1 MNFSILTA
9 AATAA
14 AKAPAPKAAATP
26 SDPLGDLRHYWDVSV
41 AWVNSHWLQIGIAI
55 GAALLIY
62 FVLSMIR
69 TFALKHAQSAEGEL
83 TLTHIA
89 GRVIHKTKS
98 SVIAIVAIRMVAG
111 YAQPPAAI
119 LQIIQFVFTV
129 AVVLQVAI
137 WVREIILGLIGRR
150 AAEGHNETLS
160 NAMGIIR
167 LLISV
172 ALFAIATIVILDNM
186 GVNVTGLIA
195 GLGIGGIAIGLAAQG
210 IFSDLFASLS
220 IIFDRPFRVGE
231 TIRYDT
237 STATVER
244 IGLKSTRLRSVNGEL
259 LVISNTNLL
268 AKEITNF
275 AHLHRRRVT
284 FTISVIYQTT
294 PQMLRDL
301 PALLEEQVT
310 AAGHEFIRSSFVTFG
325 PSSLDFELLF
335 DVFTEQFEE
344 VVAARTDVG
353 IRLFEALAEAGYEF
367 AYPTQTTFTAAPD
380 GTMIMPYPESRS
392 PRPAPQ
398 RRPSPADVTAPC
410 AKPLGLV
417 QCRRTG
423 LERAP
428 NQRTGDDEWPRS
440 RRRNCRP
447 GSVKPSA
454 RRSGCWSTRI

>member
-1 MNFSILTA
+1 MTFSILA

-14 AKAPAPKAAATP
+14 AKPASTRPAAATNP
-26 SDPLGDLRHYWDVSV
+26 IEDIRLWWDSSI

-55 GAALLIY
+55 AAGLAIY
-62 FVLSMIR
+62 FLLSMLR
-69 TFALKHAQSAEGEL
+69 GFALKRAQATPGEF
-83 TLTHIA
+83 TLTHIV

-98 SVIAIVAIRMVAG
+98 FVLAIVAVRLVAG
-111 YAQPPAAI
+111 YAQPPAVI
-119 LQIIQFVFTV
+119 MQIIQLVFTV

-137 WVREIILGLIGRR
+137 WAREVILGLIQRR
-150 AAEGHNETLS
+150 ASDGHNETLA

-172 ALFAIATIVILDNM
+172 ALFAIAAIVILDNM
-186 GVNVTGLIA
+186 GVNVTGLVA

-231 TIRYDT
+231 TIKYDT

-244 IGLKSTRLRSVNGEL
+244 IGLKSTRLRSINGEL
-259 LVISNTNLL
+259 LVVSNTNLL

-284 FTISVIYQTT
+284 FAIGVIYQTS
-294 PQMLRDL
+294 PAMLREL
-301 PALLEEQVT
+301 PALLEEQVR

-335 DVFTEQFEE
+335 DVYSEDFD
-344 VVAARTDVG
+344 VVTAARTEVG
-353 IRLFEALAEAGYEF
+353 IRLFEAMEKAGYEF

-380 GTMIMPYPESRS
+380 GTMIMPFAES
-392 PRPAPQ
+392 PKPKA
-398 RRPSPADVTAPC
+398 AAAKA
-410 AKPLGLV
+410 AKP
-417 QCRRTG
+417 
-423 LERAP
+423 
-428 NQRTGDDEWPRS
+428 S
-440 RRRNCRP
+440 
-447 GSVKPSA
+447 
-454 RRSGCWSTRI
+454 

>member
-1 MNFSILTA
+1 MTFSLLA
-9 AATAA
+9 AATTA
-14 AKAPAPKAAATP
+14 APKAAPAKTVATNP
-26 SDPLGDLRHYWDVSV
+26 IEDLQRYWDMSV
-41 AWVNSHWLQIGIAI
+41 AWVNGHWLQIGIAI
-55 GAALLIY
+55 GAGLAIY
-62 FVLSMIR
+62 FILSMLR
-69 TFALKHAQSAEGEL
+69 RFALKYAQSAEGDMS
-83 TLTHIA
+83 LTHIA

-98 SVIAIVAIRMVAG
+98 AVLAIIAIRLVAG
-111 YAQPPAAI
+111 YAQPPAVI
-119 LQIIQFVFTV
+119 MQIVQLVFTV

-137 WVREIILGLIGRR
+137 WVREIVLGLIQRR

-172 ALFAIATIVILDNM
+172 ALFAIAGIVILDNM
-186 GVNVTGLIA
+186 GVNVTGLVA

-231 TIRYDT
+231 TIKYDM

-284 FTISVIYQTT
+284 FMIGVVYQTT
-294 PQMLRDL
+294 PAMLRDL
-301 PALLEEQVT
+301 PALLEEQVKT
-310 AAGHEFIRSSFVTFG
+310 AGQEFIRSSFVTFG

-335 DVFTEQFEE
+335 DVFSDDYD
-344 VVAARTDVG
+344 VVTAARTDVA
-353 IRLFEALAEAGYEF
+353 IRLFEAMAGAGYEF

-380 GTMIMPYPESRS
+380 GTMILPYAES
-392 PRPAPQ
+392 
-398 RRPSPADVTAPC
+398 VTMKTP
-410 AKPLGLV
+410 KP
-417 QCRRTG
+417 
-423 LERAP
+423 
-428 NQRTGDDEWPRS
+428 
-440 RRRNCRP
+440 
-447 GSVKPSA
+447 VK
-454 RRSGCWSTRI
+454 G

>member
-1 MNFSILTA
+1 M
-9 AATAA
+9 
-14 AKAPAPKAAATP
+14 
-26 SDPLGDLRHYWDVSV
+26 LR
-41 AWVNSHWLQIGIAI
+41 G
-55 GAALLIY
+55 
-62 FVLSMIR
+62 
-69 TFALKHAQSAEGEL
+69 FALKRAQAAPADYA
-83 TLTHIA
+83 LTHIV
-89 GRVIHKTKS
+89 GRVLHKTKS
-98 SVIAIVAIRMVAG
+98 SVLAIVAVRMVAG

-119 LQIIQFVFTV
+119 MQLVQLVFTV

-137 WVREIILGLIGRR
+137 WAREILLGLIQRR

-231 TIRYDT
+231 TIKYDT

-275 AHLHRRRVT
+275 AHLHRRRVS
-284 FTISVIYQTT
+284 FLLNIVYQTN
-294 PQMLRDL
+294 PAMLRALPDL
-301 PALLEEQVT
+301 LKEQVE
-310 AAGHEFIRSSFVTFG
+310 AAGHQFIRSSLVTFG
-325 PSSLDFELLF
+325 ASSLDFELLF
-335 DVFTEQFEE
+335 DVFSDDYDD
-344 VVAARTDVG
+344 VAAARTDIA
-353 IRLFEALAEAGYEF
+353 IRIVEALAKAGYDF

-380 GTMIMPYPESRS
+380 GTMIMPYAESS
-392 PRPAPQ
+392 EG
-398 RRPSPADVTAPC
+398 
-410 AKPLGLV
+410 KPH
-417 QCRRTG
+417 
-423 LERAP
+423 
-428 NQRTGDDEWPRS
+428 D
-440 RRRNCRP
+440 
-447 GSVKPSA
+447 
-454 RRSGCWSTRI
+454 

>member
-1 MNFSILTA
+1 VTFSLLA
-9 AATAA
+9 AATTAA
-14 AKAPAPKAAATP
+14 PKTAPAKAAATN
-26 SDPLGDLRHYWDVSV
+26 PLEDLQRYWDTSV

-55 GAALLIY
+55 GVGLLIY
-62 FVLSMIR
+62 FLLSMVR
-69 TFALKHAQSAEGEL
+69 TFALKHAQSADGEM

-98 SVIAIVAIRMVAG
+98 TVLAIIAIRMVAG
-111 YAQPPAAI
+111 YAQPPAVI
-119 LQIIQFVFTV
+119 MQIIQFVFTV

-137 WVREIILGLIGRR
+137 WVREIVLGLIQRR
-150 AAEGHNETLS
+150 AAEGNNETLS

-172 ALFAIATIVILDNM
+172 ALFAIAIIVILDNM

-231 TIRYDT
+231 TIKYDT

-284 FTISVIYQTT
+284 FTIGVIYQTT
-294 PQMLRDL
+294 PAMLRDL
-301 PALLEEQVT
+301 PALLEAQVT
-310 AAGHEFIRSSFVTFG
+310 AAGHEFVRSSFLTFG

-353 IRLFEALAEAGYEF
+353 IRLFEALSDAGYEF

-380 GTMIMPYPESRS
+380 GTMILPYAESVTMKA
-392 PRPAPQ
+392 PKPAK
-398 RRPSPADVTAPC
+398 S
-410 AKPLGLV
+410 
-417 QCRRTG
+417 
-423 LERAP
+423 
-428 NQRTGDDEWPRS
+428 
-440 RRRNCRP
+440 
-447 GSVKPSA
+447 
-454 RRSGCWSTRI
+454 

>member
-1 MNFSILTA
+1 MTFSLLA
-9 AATAA
+9 AATTA
-14 AKAPAPKAAATP
+14 APKAAPAKTVATNP
-26 SDPLGDLRHYWDVSV
+26 IEDLQRYWDMSV
-41 AWVNSHWLQIGIAI
+41 AWVNGHWLQIGVAI
-55 GAALLIY
+55 GAGLAIY
-62 FVLSMIR
+62 FILSMLR
-69 TFALKHAQSAEGEL
+69 RFALKYAQSAEGDMS
-83 TLTHIA
+83 LTHIA

-98 SVIAIVAIRMVAG
+98 AVLAIIAIRLVAG
-111 YAQPPAAI
+111 YAQPPAVI
-119 LQIIQFVFTV
+119 MQIVQLVFTV

-137 WVREIILGLIGRR
+137 WVREIVLGLIQRR

-172 ALFAIATIVILDNM
+172 ALFAIAGIVILDNM
-186 GVNVTGLIA
+186 GVNVTGLVA

-231 TIRYDT
+231 TIKYDM

-284 FTISVIYQTT
+284 FMIGVVYQTT
-294 PQMLRDL
+294 PAMLRDL
-301 PALLEEQVT
+301 PALLEEQVKT
-310 AAGHEFIRSSFVTFG
+310 AGQEFIRSSFVTFG

-335 DVFTEQFEE
+335 DVFSDDYD
-344 VVAARTDVG
+344 VVTAARTDVA
-353 IRLFEALAEAGYEF
+353 IRLFEAMAGAGYEF

-380 GTMIMPYPESRS
+380 GTMILPYAES
-392 PRPAPQ
+392 
-398 RRPSPADVTAPC
+398 VTMKTP
-410 AKPLGLV
+410 KP
-417 QCRRTG
+417 
-423 LERAP
+423 
-428 NQRTGDDEWPRS
+428 
-440 RRRNCRP
+440 
-447 GSVKPSA
+447 VK
-454 RRSGCWSTRI
+454 G

>member
-1 MNFSILTA
+1 MYL
-9 AATAA
+9 
-14 AKAPAPKAAATP
+14 
-26 SDPLGDLRHYWDVSV
+26 
-41 AWVNSHWLQIGIAI
+41 I
-55 GAALLIY
+55 GAGLLIY
-62 FVLSMIR
+62 FLLSIGR
-69 TFALKHAQSAEGEL
+69 RVALKHAMSAEGEL
-83 TLTHIA
+83 TFTHIA

-98 SVIAIVAIRMVAG
+98 FVLAIVAIRLVAG
-111 YAQPPAAI
+111 YAQPPAVI
-119 LQIIQFVFTV
+119 LQFIQLVFTV
-129 AVVLQVAI
+129 AVVMQVAI
-137 WVREIILGLIGRR
+137 WAREIVLGLIQRR
-150 AAEGHNETLS
+150 AAEGNNETLS

-172 ALFAIATIVILDNM
+172 ALFAIAGIVILDNM

-231 TIRYDT
+231 TIKYDT

-268 AKEITNF
+268 SKEITNF

-335 DVFTEQFEE
+335 DVFTEQFED

-353 IRLFEALAEAGYEF
+353 IRLFEALSAAGYGF

-380 GTMIMPYPESRS
+380 GTMILPYAES
-392 PRPAPQ
+392 PK
-398 RRPSPADVTAPC
+398 
-410 AKPLGLV
+410 AKPATAKSA
-417 QCRRTG
+417 Q
-423 LERAP
+423 
-428 NQRTGDDEWPRS
+428 
-440 RRRNCRP
+440 P
-447 GSVKPSA
+447 G
-454 RRSGCWSTRI
+454 

>member
-1 MNFSILTA
+1 MTLSLL
-9 AATAA
+9 AA
-14 AKAPAPKAAATP
+14 AKTAATKPATEDRAATP
-26 SDPLGDLRHYWDVSV
+26 GDPLADLHHYSDVSV

-55 GAALLIY
+55 GAGLLIY
-62 FVLSMIR
+62 FLLSMVR
-69 TFALKHAQSAEGEL
+69 SFALKHAQSAEGEL

-98 SVIAIVAIRMVAG
+98 GVIAIVAIRLVAS

-150 AAEGHNETLS
+150 AADGQNETLS
-160 NAMGIIR
+160 T
-167 LLISV
+167 
-172 ALFAIATIVILDNM
+172 TIVILDNM

-231 TIRYDT
+231 TIKYDT

-284 FTISVIYQTT
+284 FTIGVIYQTT
-294 PQMLRDL
+294 PAMLRDL
-301 PALLEEQVT
+301 PALLEEQVK
-310 AAGHEFIRSSFVTFG
+310 AAGQEFVRSSFLTFG

-344 VVAARTDVG
+344 VVAARTEVA
-353 IRLFEALAEAGYEF
+353 IRLFEAMTAAGYQI

-380 GTMIMPYPESRS
+380 GTMIMPYPES
-392 PRPAPQ
+392 PKPKAPA
-398 RRPSPADVTAPC
+398 AKA
-410 AKPLGLV
+410 AKP
-417 QCRRTG
+417 R
-423 LERAP
+423 
-428 NQRTGDDEWPRS
+428 
-440 RRRNCRP
+440 
-447 GSVKPSA
+447 
-454 RRSGCWSTRI
+454 

>member
-1 MNFSILTA
+1 MTFSLLA
-9 AATAA
+9 AATIAA
-14 AKAPAPKAAATP
+14 PKTAPAKTVATNP
-26 SDPLGDLRHYWDVSV
+26 IEDLQRYWDMSI
-41 AWVNSHWLQIGIAI
+41 AWVNGHWLQIGIAI
-55 GAALLIY
+55 GAGLAIY
-62 FVLSMIR
+62 FMLSMVR
-69 TFALKHAQSAEGEL
+69 TFALKHAQRAEGEMS
-83 TLTHIA
+83 LTHIA

-98 SVIAIVAIRMVAG
+98 TVLAIIAIRMVAG
-111 YAQPPAAI
+111 YAQPPAVI
-119 LQIIQFVFTV
+119 MQIIQFVFTV

-137 WVREIILGLIGRR
+137 WVREIVLGLIQRR

-172 ALFAIATIVILDNM
+172 ALFAIAIIVILDNM

-231 TIRYDT
+231 TIKYDT

-284 FTISVIYQTT
+284 FTIGVIYQTT
-294 PQMLRDL
+294 PEMLRDL
-301 PALLEEQVT
+301 PALLEAQVT
-310 AAGHEFIRSSFVTFG
+310 AAGHEFVRSSFLTFG

-353 IRLFEALAEAGYEF
+353 IRLFEALAKAGYEF

-380 GTMIMPYPESRS
+380 GTMILPYAESVTMKT
-392 PRPAPQ
+392 PKPAK
-398 RRPSPADVTAPC
+398 S
-410 AKPLGLV
+410 
-417 QCRRTG
+417 
-423 LERAP
+423 
-428 NQRTGDDEWPRS
+428 
-440 RRRNCRP
+440 
-447 GSVKPSA
+447 
-454 RRSGCWSTRI
+454 

>member
-1 MNFSILTA
+1 M
-9 AATAA
+9 
-14 AKAPAPKAAATP
+14 
-26 SDPLGDLRHYWDVSV
+26 SV
-41 AWVNSHWLQIGIAI
+41 AWVDSHWLQIGIAV
-55 GAALLIY
+55 AAGLAIY
-62 FVLSMIR
+62 FALSMAR
-69 TFALKHAQSAEGEL
+69 GFALKHAQSAEGEL

-98 SVIAIVAIRMVAG
+98 IVLAIVAIRMVAG
-111 YAQPPAAI
+111 YAQPPA
-119 LQIIQFVFTV
+119 IIMSIVQFAFTV
-129 AVVLQVAI
+129 AVVLQAAI
-137 WVREIILGLIGRR
+137 WVREIVLGLIQRR
-150 AAEGHNETLS
+150 AADGNNETLS

-231 TIRYDT
+231 TIKYDT

-284 FTISVIYQTT
+284 FTIGVIYQTT
-294 PQMLRDL
+294 PAMLRDL
-301 PALLEEQVT
+301 PALLEEQVQ
-310 AAGHEFIRSSFVTFG
+310 AAGHEFIRSSFLTFG

-335 DVFTEQFEE
+335 DVFTDDFEA
-344 VVAARTDVG
+344 VVAARTDVA
-353 IRLFEALAEAGYEF
+353 IRLFEAMAKAGYEF

-380 GTMIMPYPESRS
+380 GRMIMPYAESPGAR
-392 PRPAPQ
+392 
-398 RRPSPADVTAPC
+398 TAA
-410 AKPLGLV
+410 AKAAG
-417 QCRRTG
+417 
-423 LERAP
+423 
-428 NQRTGDDEWPRS
+428 
-440 RRRNCRP
+440 P
-447 GSVKPSA
+447 G
-454 RRSGCWSTRI
+454 